1 MLISIAIPVYRN
13 EGSIPELHRRIV
25 ETVKTIPRADYEII
39 FTNDGSD
46 DGSLEA
52 LLQLS
57 KHDPKVTVINLSRNF
72 GQHAAN
78 NAAFQHVKGDIVINM
93 SADLQD
99 PPEVIAEIV
108 EKMNEGHD
116 IVLAARGKVQE
127 TWFKR
132 LTSWAHYRLIRIS
145 VPAYPDKGFD
155 FWGANKKAF
164 KAFMSF
170 PDVVRRNQTDLLSIG
185 FDVGILTYKKQK
197 RIHGKSQYNF
207 LKRLDISLS
216 QILATAIW
224 PLRIS
229 AVMGFLFTV
238 MGFLYAAYLFVSYF
252 FRDAPFQGWTP
263 IMILLLIIGGAV
275 MLVLGIIGE
284 YLWRIYYET
293 KGRPIYFVNDVY
305 RNGKVDDRKK

>member
-1 MLISIAIPVYRN
+1 MLISIAIPVFRN
-13 EGSIPELHRRIV
+13 EGSLPDLHKRLV
-25 ETVKTIPRADYEII
+25 DTVGTIPDADYEII

-46 DGSLEA
+46 DGSLN
-52 LLQLS
+52 QLIEIS
-57 KHDPKVTVINLSRNF
+57 KKDPKVTVINLSRNF

-78 NAAFQHVKGDIVINM
+78 NAAFKHVKGDIIINM

-99 PPEVIAEIV
+99 PPEIIAEIV
-108 EKMNEGHD
+108 SKMNEGHD
-116 IVLAARGKVQE
+116 IVLAARKKVKE

-164 KAFMSF
+164 KAFMSYD
-170 PDVVRRNQTDLLSIG
+170 DVVRFN
-185 FDVGILTYKKQK
+185 VGTITYEKQK
-197 RIHGKSQYNF
+197 RIHGKSQYKF

-224 PLRIS
+224 PLRI
-229 AVMGFLFTV
+229 AAIMGLMFTLT
-238 MGFLYAAYLFVSYF
+238 GFLYATYLFISYF
-252 FRDAPFQGWTP
+252 FREAPFEGWTP
-263 IMILLLIIGGAV
+263 IMILLLIIGGSI

-293 KGRPIYFVNDVY
+293 KRRPIYFIDQVY
-305 RNGKVDDRKK
+305 RKGKVDERSN